1 MSTFAVNTYDSNVDN
16 ICSPRSS
23 LDLDLSFAWAH
34 SEGARQFCE
43 IISAAASI
51 AAQDIFLED
60 DLEKEFEVSPLLCV
74 KNGHGDDYATEEKYI
89 FAEDSSR
96 HLKRKVQ
103 VCETT
108 GGSAVQTHKIAKKM
122 RRVSF
127 APSVKQHDGLSEES
141 RVFDSLMVQLFCKR
155 DPMLVHSMCLDLS
168 SKLQLVRSIK
178 RLTDNLIQDI
188 LRSKDPVPI
197 LSKGGGSCIKL
208 STSHVEGLEWMLRV
222 LNFTS
227 GQDSA

>member
-1 MSTFAVNTYDSNVDN
+1 MSAFAVNNYDSNVDN

-43 IISAAASI
+43 IISAAAAI

-60 DLEKEFEVSPLLCV
+60 EDDDLL
-74 KNGHGDDYATEEKYI
+74 YT
-89 FAEDSSR
+89 FAQDGSR
-96 HLKRKVQ
+96 HLKRKIQ

-127 APSVKQHDGLSEES
+127 APSVKQHDGLIEES

-155 DPMLVHSMCLDLS
+155 DPMLVHSMCLGLS
-168 SKLQLVRSIK
+168 SQIAATTKTKTEKLIK
-178 RLTDNLIQDI
+178 DI
-188 LRSKDPVPI
+188 LRGKDPVPI
-197 LSKGGGSCIKL
+197 LSKGGGSSIKL

-222 LNFTS
+222 LNLTN